1 MKKRSI
7 GQKIISVFL
16 AVAGF
21 CLIAWGV
28 AVLRDQLQW
37 KALVES
43 FNPDGEIR
51 EIVVPD
57 PQQMGWKAIVESFN
71 PGGEQSAPVE

>member
-1 MKKRSI
+1 MKKHGI
-7 GQKIISVFL
+7 WEKIISIVL
-16 AVAGF
+16 AAAAF

-28 AVLRDQLQW
+28 TVLRDQLQW